1 MCKCVRMCVSVC
13 VLYVRK
19 FVFMCICVIVFIC
32 TCVIV
37 YTQVVADVASLVGL
51 FSHLWIAP
59 LSFGHYWQ

>member
-1 MCKCVRMCVSVC
+1 MCGSVVS

-19 FVFMCICVIVFIC
+19 FLFIC
-32 TCVIV
+32 ICVIV

-59 LSFGHYWQ
+59 LSFGHFWQ